1 MSSQLKTIFF
11 ALPIHEI
18 WSNFCFLTFA
28 LRRHFFL
35 GWKFFLSTERTFEC
49 PAGRTFGWDKCPDI
63 LALSPWAQMS
73 PQLKTNVFPLPIHE
87 IWSNF
92 HFMTFALRQHFFFL
106 EIFLS
111 TRRTFECPAG
121 HLDGTNVRSDILTKF
136 DLENNFCP
144 TVPGHVLGRKA
155 KSQVPGTQDV
165 RVRTCQSPQNQSL
178 AVGKQIGTI
187 QVPRTGLARTISTRQ
202 PLDLAILLRTWPGT
216 DEQKFFSKSNFV
228 KMSQVGHLNVRTFVP
243 SKCPDI
249 CPIQMSGRTF

>member
-1 MSSQLKTIFF
+1 MSS
-11 ALPIHEI
+11 
-18 WSNFCFLTFA
+18 
-28 LRRHFFL
+28 R
-35 GWKFFLSTERTFEC
+35 
-49 PAGRTFGWDKCPDI
+49 PDI
-63 LALSPWAQMS
+63 WMGQMS
-73 PQLKTNVFPLPIHE
+73 GHFGIVAMGSNEPSAQNKCFPPPNSWNLEQLSFYDLCSPT
-87 IWSNF
+87 
-92 HFMTFALRQHFFFL
+92 TFFFL

-228 KMSQVGHLNVRTFVP
+228 KMSQVGHLNVRTSVP